1 MKKKIL
7 IFGGTGA
14 IGISIA
20 KNLKSQGYNPIIIA
34 RNEEDLINKSKKIDC
49 LYEICDVLET
59 NQIEAIS
66 KKHQENLIGLA
77 YCVGSINLRPLKIT
91 KDDDFLDSFKINTLG
106 AINAVKMNLSSLTNN
121 NGSILFF
128 STIAVQQGF
137 TNHSIV
143 SSSKGAIEGLTLSL
157 AAEFAPKIKVNCI
170 APSLTD
176 SKMSQKMVSNET
188 IRKAI
193 ENMHPIPKIGTGE
206 DFADL
211 ASDELT
217 GGYDIVQGERVKI
230 QGYLEDFALSKEE
243 ADELIMSARNIVYKD

>member
-14 IGISIA
+14 IGFSIA
-20 KNLKSQGYNPIIIA
+20 KNLKSQGYDPIIIA
-34 RNEEDLINKSKKIDC
+34 RNEEDLINKSKEIDC

-59 NQIEAIS
+59 NQIEEIS

-106 AINAVKMNLSSLTNN
+106 AINTVKMNLPNLTNN

-170 APSLTD
+170 APSLTK
-176 SKMSQKMVSNET
+176 SKISNFLLKNEKMAES
-188 IRKAI
+188 IAK
-193 ENMHPIPKIGTGE
+193 MHPLKRIGEGADSANLANFLLTSKSSWITGQIIAV
-206 DFADL
+206 D
-211 ASDELT
+211 
-217 GGYDIVQGERVKI
+217 GGR
-230 QGYLEDFALSKEE
+230 S
-243 ADELIMSARNIVYKD
+243 NIV

>member
-1 MKKKIL
+1 MSKKIL

-14 IGISIA
+14 IGFSIA
-20 KNLKSQGYNPIIIA
+20 KRISKENYTPVIIS
-34 RNEEDLINKSKKIDC
+34 RNEEELIIKSKEINC
-49 LYEICDVLET
+49 EYEICDVLDKE
-59 NQIEAIS
+59 QIDQVS
-66 KKHQENLIGLA
+66 KKHGDTVFGVA
-77 YCVGSINLRPLKIT
+77 YCIGSINLKPLKIT
-91 KDDDFLDSFKINTLG
+91 KDDDFIQSYKINTLG
-106 AINAVKMNLSSLTNN
+106 AINSIKSNIESLAKN

-157 AAEFAPKIKVNCI
+157 AAEFAPKIRVNCI

-176 SKMSQKMVSNET
+176 SKMSQKMVSNEN

-193 ENMHPIPKIGTGE
+193 ENMHPIPKIGQGE

-211 ASDELT
+211 SFFLLSQKNSWIT
-217 GGYDIVQGERVKI
+217 GQIFHIDGGRSTLRLK
-230 QGYLEDFALSKEE
+230 A
-243 ADELIMSARNIVYKD
+243 